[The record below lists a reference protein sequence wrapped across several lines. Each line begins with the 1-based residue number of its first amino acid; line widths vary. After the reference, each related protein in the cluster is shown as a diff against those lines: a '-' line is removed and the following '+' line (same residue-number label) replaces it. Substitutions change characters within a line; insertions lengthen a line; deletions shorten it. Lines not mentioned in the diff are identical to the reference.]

1 MFVPCSVQINRL
13 PRFFRSFSNWKKF
26 DRSRN
31 VIFPVCRVNEYTG
44 GYAREG
50 EDRSVEQTVRHV
62 GRNGVKFIRPMIFHR
77 FGVLTIK
84 YALKRE
90 RGLVSIVG
98 KKKRKIN
105 VRVVGHWSKT
115 R

>member
-44 GYAREG
+44 GYAREE
-50 EDRSVEQTVRHV
+50 EDRSVER
-62 GRNGVKFIRPMIFHR
+62 KR
-77 FGVLTIK
+77 FDMLDET
-84 YALKRE
+84 ALNSS
-90 RGLVSIVG
+90 VQ
-98 KKKRKIN
+98 
-105 VRVVGHWSKT
+105 
-115 R
+115 